1 MSIDQRL
8 SALLRQKQL
17 SGRDLAHQIGYA
29 ESTVSKWLNGHLV
42 PSMDALIILCKTLN
56 VSADWLIWGTGLAAT
71 QPRTVTTTPTWEIVD
86 TTFSTESMTFPDFIA
101 PAKSLFFTSL
111 WLTRA
116 FDANNPVLF
125 RLVEQ
130 GIHMR
135 FVFPELVIS
144 LRPYDTNGDESLE
157 QSERKKLNIMDT
169 LYVLKQWTKIAPV
182 AVRLTSAHPVNN
194 LLAINHDTDAGRIL
208 YIPYLYGDFEHG
220 PRPGFII
227 DQQHHPDWYHEFRA
241 RYVVQMWEQARP
253 ITDLD
258 ALIEQIRQ
266 WKI

>member
-1 MSIDQRL
+1 MSLDQRL

-17 SGRDLAHQIGYA
+17 SGRDLARQMGYA

-42 PSMDALIILCKTLN
+42 PSMDALITLCETLN
-56 VSADWLIWGTGLAAT
+56 VSADWLIWGTELTHQPAAI
-71 QPRTVTTTPTWEIVD
+71 TTTPAWEAVD
-86 TTFSTESMTFPDFIA
+86 TTFSTQSTTFPDFIA
-101 PAKSLFFTSL
+101 PAKSLFFTSI

-144 LRPYDTNGDESLE
+144 LRRFDTNGQESPE
-157 QSERKKLNIMDT
+157 QRERKKLNIMDT
-169 LYVLKQWTKIAPV
+169 LYVLKQWAKLAPV
-182 AVRLTSAHPVNN
+182 AVRLTTAHPVNN
-194 LLAINHDTDAGRIL
+194 LLAINYDTDAGRIL

-227 DQQHHPDWYHEFRA
+227 DQQRHPDWYHEFRS
-241 RYVVQMWEQARP
+241 RYVVHMWEQARP
-253 ITDLD
+253 ISDLD
-258 ALIEQIRQ
+258 ALIEQIKS
-266 WKI
+266 WDA